1 VRIVPRDG
9 YALVAECHGKG
20 PPHVFCLHG
29 LADTRAIWTRVFPS
43 FVASGAFVRV
53 DQRGHGDSSSPDP
66 PYRLEDLAA
75 DAVAVLDSCS
85 IDRAVFVGHSMGGVV
100 ALTAALAFP
109 ERVAGLVLLGTTS
122 QVNARAAAWYESIA
136 AAGEKQGI
144 DGVRAAI
151 FGPESE
157 REIVADAVAIA
168 GIVRVLAGLHR
179 QPLTPRL
186 GEVTC
191 PAAVL
196 VGERDPMGL
205 AASEIVADGIPGA
218 RLTVVP
224 GRGHWLQLEAPEAVV
239 SAADDVLRR

>member
-1 VRIVPRDG
+1 MRIVQRDG
-9 YALVAECHGKG
+9 YALVAERHGKG
-20 PPHVFCLHG
+20 PPHVLCLHG

-43 FVASGAFVRV
+43 FVASGAFLRV

-75 DAVAVLDSCS
+75 DAVAVLDSWS
-85 IDRAVFVGHSMGGVV
+85 IDRAVLVGHSMGGVV

-109 ERVAGLVLLGTTS
+109 GRVAGLVLLGTTS
-122 QVNARAAAWYESIA
+122 QLNAPEAAWYEKIA
-136 AAGEKQGI
+136 AAGETQGI
-144 DGVRAAI
+144 DGIRPAI
-151 FGPESE
+151 FGAGSE
-157 REIVADAVAIA
+157 REIVADALAIA
-168 GIVRVLAGLHR
+168 GIARALAGLHR

-186 GEVTC
+186 GEVSC

-196 VGERDPMGL
+196 IGERDPMGV
-205 AASEIVADGIPGA
+205 AASNILAEGMPGA

-239 SAADDVLRR
+239 SAADAVLRG